1 MNQLQVD
8 VVLHLVLQVYLGPTG
23 EKKLYHINVTTITSQ
38 HEGSLAILRRQN
50 EKVLAQEW
58 TSEQTIDGVQLLQ
71 DSNPMGQSKSLL
83 SY

>member
-8 VVLHLVLQVYLGPTG
+8 VVPHLVLQVYLGPTG

-50 EKVLAQEW
+50 EKVLAQE
-58 TSEQTIDGVQLLQ
+58 
-71 DSNPMGQSKSLL
+71 
-83 SY
+83 